1 MGRIWSE
8 AAKYQAW
15 LRVEIAVCE
24 AYARRGRIPAAVMER
39 IRATRVDVARILAIQ
54 DRVKHEMI
62 ALLTSLEEQLGDDS
76 RFVHIGL
83 TTNDVWDTALA
94 LQLRDAA
101 DLILNGQERLREA
114 LAT

>member
-8 AAKYQAW
+8 AAKYQMW

-24 AYARRGRIPAAVMER
+24 AYARRGRIPAGVMTR
-39 IRATRVDVARILAIQ
+39 IRALRVDVDRILAVQ
-54 DRVKHEMI
+54 QKVKHDMI

-83 TTNDVWDTALA
+83 TTSDVWEDRKST
-94 LQLRDAA
+94 R
-101 DLILNGQERLREA
+101 LNSSHVTTSRMPSSA
-114 LAT
+114 